1 VPSERALATAG
12 ADNRGYERADAKL
25 GRKRHLVTRLKI
37 GNIMPWS
44 EPASAYGTIGKTM
57 GDYFGSITDNGG
69 SNGRKINFISLDDA

>member
-1 VPSERALATAG
+1 
-12 ADNRGYERADAKL
+12 
-25 GRKRHLVTRLKI
+25 VTRLKI

-57 GDYFGSITDNGG
+57 GDYFASITDNGR